1 MSETRYEL
9 KVQDRTENGKQAMK
23 KLRADGW
30 VPVIFYSHGSEV
42 VQLKMAYPDVREAIR
57 SGERIFN
64 IHIAGEQRRAVI
76 KELQYHPVTEKV
88 LHIDLHGVRL
98 RDVVEIEVPLV
109 IKGVP
114 FGVKNEGGVLQH
126 TIHEL
131 TVRCKGS
138 DVPEHIELDVTGLKI
153 GDAIHIRDIKSDVWT
168 ILEQGDVLLAIV
180 QQQQKME
187 VETVETEESEFGL
200 DEEEV
205 SGEEKDDE

>member
-138 DVPEHIELDVTGLKI
+138 DVPEHIELDVTGLRI